1 MGQGFSGWR
10 KEDDVPAEPDPNLYS
25 FASEQPSLGED
36 HDTSHNQN
44 NPGEDIPPSTHG
56 GPSNVTIHG
65 GIFNKAGRDFHQH
78 QHQHHHYHGYPNE
91 GRSIDRPALD
101 RILSRLV
108 PKVNFR
114 AIYLDVQKK
123 CTRGTGEWFIR
134 SRLYREWKN
143 SACGILWG
151 MGMPGAGKTVL
162 SSTVIKDLLRL
173 EQESDDVSVVFV
185 FCRYTEPLSVKDIL
199 EAIIKEYLEQHPFLI
214 SVVEPLYSRHE
225 LTKTEPSEDELVTL
239 LADIETFFRKSFYA
253 LDGVDE
259 ARNDVQFDL
268 IKLFNSLQG
277 NIILFSRPLD
287 ELGAYLDYAV
297 LFSVSAQAE
306 DLEVMIAD
314 KLDRHVT
321 LRRILSNPEHK
332 LEVVRRIQE
341 KSAGM
346 MLHASLQIEALQ
358 GCATIKSV
366 RRRLEEFPAKLE
378 DMYEA
383 TMQRIEAQPP
393 ELADLAKRALLW
405 VVFAQRTLG
414 IEELLHFLSYCPET
428 GVFDQEQAVDQATLL
443 AVCCG
448 LIDIT
453 RYPYVGGDVRLVHFT
468 SKDAL
473 EAILCRKYPY
483 PHALLLRTCLQWLA
497 NCGIPHWTGANLY
510 PDNVLFRDY
519 AYTYWANHAKQCSE
533 DPHMKKVVLRFLQQC
548 TNYPLLLVPPA
559 SVEVDFLRPL
569 HVAAQCGLRY
579 ILEPKAADAIRAY
592 GWDVNGRTSLGATAL
607 ALASP
612 EVLDLLLEVDG
623 IDVNARVQGGN
634 TPLMY
639 ACFRGD
645 EKSVS
650 RLLGV
655 KGVDVNIQDSRG
667 YTALMLALE
676 ACWLAGV
683 VGDGN
688 VDCLLKHDGIL
699 VNTASSGGVTPL
711 MLASRWCNIRI
722 VEQLLEFED
731 IDANAMCNAG
741 RTALS
746 EAVTSCN
753 HPPHLAGEAC
763 GESIVDRLLQSM
775 SIDAI
780 ISTDHE
786 GRTALMQACAT
797 FSQCG
802 AVVRRLLHVE
812 GIPLDTVDRQGHTAL
827 SLASDTIVDILLE
840 HASHGD
846 FNAWTQFRQ
855 FGLSSAARWG
865 RASTVEKLLEIGG
878 LDVNEV
884 DEQGRTP
891 LMLACDLSVCFVPD
905 DRRYRTAKV
914 LVEHEDIDLDR
925 RDSEGKSA
933 LMIAADND
941 MDELVELLLQ
951 HGASRE
957 GFEFIYGI
965 PDWFFYYGF
974 DLGLPFL

>member
-1 MGQGFSGWR
+1 MSLQNLTRIYTISLPSDRLWEKTRILRMIRVDQSGQ
-10 KEDDVPAEPDPNLYS
+10 
-25 FASEQPSLGED
+25 
-36 HDTSHNQN
+36 
-44 NPGEDIPPSTHG
+44 DIPPSTHG

-65 GIFNKAGRDFHQH
+65 GIFNKTGRVINH
-78 QHQHHHYHGYPNE
+78 HHHYHGYPNE
-91 GRSIDRPALD
+91 GQSIDRPALD

-143 SACGILWG
+143 STCGILWG

-287 ELGAYLDYAV
+287 ELGTYLDYAV

-314 KLDRHVT
+314 KLDRHVA

-332 LEVVRRIQE
+332 LEVVRSIQE

-405 VVFAQRTLG
+405 LVFAQRTLD

-453 RYPYVGGDVRLVHFT
+453 RYPYVGDVRLVHFT
-468 SKDAL
+468 AKDAL
-473 EAILCRKYPY
+473 EAILRRKYPS
-483 PHALLLRTCLQWLA
+483 PHALLLRTCLELLVDRS
-497 NCGIPHWTGANLY
+497 IPHWREARLRS
-510 PDNVLFRDY
+510 PHAPVIDY
-519 AYTYWANHAKQCSE
+519 AYVHWANHAKACSD
-533 DPHMKKVVLRFLQQC
+533 DPHIKDVPLRFLQRC
-548 TNYPLLLVPPA
+548 ASYPMFIRGDL
-559 SVEVDFLRPL
+559 DFVGPL
-569 HVAAQCGLRY
+569 HMVAQRGLRY
-579 ILEPKAADAIRAY
+579 ILEPSAADVIRAY
-592 GWDVNGRTSLGATAL
+592 GWDVNGRTDLKGATAL
-607 ALASP
+607 SLASP

-623 IDVNARVQGGN
+623 IDVNARDQRGQS
-634 TPLMY
+634 PLMY
-639 ACFRGD
+639 ACLRVD
-645 EKSVS
+645 ENSVS

-655 KGVDVNIQDSRG
+655 KGVDVNIQDDNG

-676 ACWLAGV
+676 SCWLAGV
-683 VGDGN
+683 GHGI

-699 VNTASSGGVTPL
+699 VNTANSGGVTPL
-711 MLASRWCNIRI
+711 MLASRHCGNTRL
-722 VEQLLEFED
+722 VHQLLQFED
-731 IDANAMCNAG
+731 IDVDAKCNTG
-741 RTALS
+741 QTALS
-746 EAVTSCN
+746 EAVTSCL
-753 HPPHLAGEAC
+753 HLPHVAGDAC
-763 GESIVDRLLQSM
+763 GENIVDRLLQSM

-786 GRTALMQACAT
+786 GRTAVMQACAA
-797 FSQCG
+797 FSECG

-846 FNAWTQFRQ
+846 FNAWAQFRQ
-855 FGLSSAARWG
+855 TGLWSAARWG
-865 RASTVEKLLEIGG
+865 RTSTVEKLLMIGG
-878 LDVNEV
+878 IDVNGVNAE
-884 DEQGRTP
+884 GRTP

-925 RDSEGKSA
+925 RDKDGKTA

-941 MDELVELLLQ
+941 MDEIVENLLQ

-965 PDWFFYYGF
+965 PDWFFDD
-974 DLGLPFL
+974 DLYLYSYPHRPLSISEPRGEL